1 MKVRILLLILTLVL
15 FSTLIGCDNDD
26 DDDDDS
32 GDDDTGDA
40 DDDTDEGY
48 KEPWNDEPDRPIV
61 TITSPQPGE
70 FLDSNTF
77 TVSGSVTGAPA
88 EKVYVNDEEVA
99 LNGATF
105 QTTVTHNGDRI
116 MPVYASA
123 LTADML
129 AGGDRVVAVRGE
141 MADPTTI
148 VEDAL
153 LVALGDDLFT
163 SLGAM
168 LDEEFTELDLSS
180 LFEQIN
186 PIIDLLGTTVSIT
199 QLVIGGAA
207 LDGEFADDGVHVF
220 GELQDLTLGLTIEGL
235 LSDEATIAIGAMSLD
250 MKMDVTL
257 IDGAAQVT
265 VSSIDLAHSDV
276 TYDGSL
282 GFLGSAG
289 IDLLLKA
296 VEGIIEL
303 AVKSIVPGLL
313 EGLLADLTLDTT
325 LIGFDLSLG
334 LTTIDVAAGAMIA
347 GVDFNI
353 SLTDP
358 ADHPWPNGSLTTT
371 GATPDMLTGRPAEA
385 TEFALGLALDDDF
398 LNRFLFGAAEA
409 DLLQLTVADPS
420 IDPDATLPLTLTA
433 GVLGALLTGFASVDP
448 SIQASVEVYPQMP
461 PVALTD
467 ANGAMYI
474 YLPDMRIDFYLHP
487 AGHAPWRAMTL
498 STMMVFSLDLNAVDS
513 DALLLA
519 VPEFVLDIKMLD
531 NPLGDSGF
539 IFDLLSEWL
548 TDLVAPL
555 LNSVLGAL
563 PIDLPP
569 LAGLEID
576 PLWLG
581 TAGEN
586 LDYWTGY
593 FGLTYVP

>member
-1 MKVRILLLILTLVL
+1 MKVRILLLILGLVL
-15 FSTLIGCDNDD
+15 FSVLIGCENED

-32 GDDDTGDA
+32 GDDDTGAA

-48 KEPWNDEPDRPIV
+48 QEPWNDEPERPIV

-70 FLDSNTF
+70 FLETNTF
-77 TVSGSVTGAPA
+77 TVSGTVTGAPA

-129 AGGDRVVAVRGE
+129 SGGDRVVAVRGE
-141 MADPTTI
+141 MADPAEI

-153 LVALGDDLFT
+153 LVALGDELFT
-163 SLGAM
+163 SLGAL
-168 LDEEFTELDLSS
+168 LDEQFTELDLSE
-180 LFEQIN
+180 LFEPLN
-186 PIIDLLGTTVSIT
+186 PVIDILGTTVSIT

-235 LSDEATIAIGAMSLD
+235 LSDEATITIGAMSLD

-257 IDGAAQVT
+257 VDGTAQVT

-289 IDLLLKA
+289 LDLLLKA
-296 VEGIIEL
+296 VEGVIEL
-303 AVKSIVPGLL
+303 AAKSIVPGLL

-334 LTTIDVAAGAMIA
+334 LTTVDIAAGAMIA

-371 GATPDMLTGRPAEA
+371 GTAPDMLTGRPADA
-385 TEFALGLALDDDF
+385 TEFALGLALNDDF

-420 IDPDATLPLTLTA
+420 IDPDALPLPLTA
-433 GVLGALLTGFASVDP
+433 GVLGALLPGFASVDP
-448 SIQASVEVYPQMP
+448 SIQASVELYPMTP

-467 ANGAMYI
+467 ANGAMFI

-498 STMMVFSLDLNAVDS
+498 STMMVFSLDLNAVDGE
-513 DALLLA
+513 ALLLA

-539 IFDLLSEWL
+539 VFNLLSEWL

-555 LNSVLGAL
+555 LNSILGAL

-581 TAGEN
+581 TAGES

-593 FGLTYVP
+593 FGLTYAP